1 MQFGRQSSRDNRAE
15 GGHLNRRSRVSEP
28 QLRRAAVGAVLD
40 DSGGGDGAV
49 DAERGAPGVGRGR
62 GRGRH
67 VGGGRRRPLELRRQA
82 RHRGARAGCLLA
94 SPGCRLHCCRE
105 EREVEVERGDGGDEI
120 QVCLASLD
128 KGSSGSVSQTA
139 ELRPACS
146 GATRSES

>member
-1 MQFGRQSSRDNRAE
+1 MWAAADGA
-15 GGHLNRRSRVSEP
+15 HLNC
-28 QLRRAAVGAVLD
+28 G
-40 DSGGGDGAV
+40 
-49 DAERGAPGVGRGR
+49 
-62 GRGRH
+62 
-67 VGGGRRRPLELRRQA
+67 A
-82 RHRGARAGCLLA
+82 RHAIGEPGLA
-94 SPGCRLHCCRE
+94 ACSSSPGCRLHCYRE